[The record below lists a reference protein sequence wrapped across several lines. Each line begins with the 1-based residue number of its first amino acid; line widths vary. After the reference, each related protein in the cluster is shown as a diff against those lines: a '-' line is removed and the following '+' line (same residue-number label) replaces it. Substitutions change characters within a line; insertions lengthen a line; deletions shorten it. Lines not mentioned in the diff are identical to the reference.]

1 MIKAIFLFFFKNMY
15 LDSFS
20 NFVLKIKEKTKLSSD
35 FENDLI
41 PSGRIT
47 SLNNYNSKLYKRA
60 SVIIFCFQDN
70 LGNISFPLIKRQ
82 LYDGAHSGQISLP
95 GGKKDEK
102 DKNLWE
108 TAKRELNEELG
119 ISLSNLKKIKKLN
132 SIYIPPSNFLVT
144 PFIAYSKKIPDF
156 KINKREVAE
165 LIIVKLDDLILF
177 NKVHKRVTNSY
188 LNNVK
193 VPGYKI
199 NKNFIWGATAM
210 ILKEFK
216 HILILSED

>member
-1 MIKAIFLFFFKNMY
+1 MY

-35 FENDLI
+35 FKNDLI
-41 PSGRIT
+41 PSVR
-47 SLNNYNSKLYKRA
+47 SNSFNNYKSKSYKRA

-70 LGNISFPLIKRQ
+70 SGNISFPLIKRQ
-82 LYDGAHSGQISLP
+82 LYNGAHSGQISLP

-119 ISLSNLKKIKKLN
+119 VDLSYIKKIKKLK

-165 LIIVKLDDLILF
+165 LIILKIKDLILF
-177 NKVHKRVTNSY
+177 KKVYQSVTNSY

-193 VPGYKI
+193 VPGYKL

>member
-1 MIKAIFLFFFKNMY
+1 MDIDFFTNFLA
-15 LDSFS
+15 
-20 NFVLKIKEKTKLSSD
+20 KIKENTKVSFD

-41 PSGRIT
+41 PQERIDI
-47 SLNNYNSKLYKRA
+47 LNNYKLKSYKRA
-60 SVIIFCFQDN
+60 SVIILCFQDN
-70 LGNISFPLIKRQ
+70 NGNISIPLIKRQ
-82 LYDGAHSGQISLP
+82 IYNGVHSGQISLP

-102 DKNLWE
+102 DKTLWK
-108 TAKRELNEELG
+108 TATRELNEELG
-119 ISLSNLKKIKKLN
+119 VDLSYIKKIKKLK

-144 PFIAYSKKIPDF
+144 PFIAYSKKSPDF

-165 LIIVKLDDLILF
+165 LIIVKLDDLILL
-177 NKVHKRVTNSY
+177 NKVNKRVTNSY

>member
-1 MIKAIFLFFFKNMY
+1 MY

-35 FENDLI
+35 FKNDLI
-41 PSGRIT
+41 PSVR
-47 SLNNYNSKLYKRA
+47 SNSFNNYKSKSYKRA

-70 LGNISFPLIKRQ
+70 SGNISFPLIKRQ
-82 LYDGAHSGQISLP
+82 LYNGAHSGQISLP

-119 ISLSNLKKIKKLN
+119 VDLSFIKKIKKLK

-165 LIIVKLDDLILF
+165 LIILKIKDLILF
-177 NKVHKRVTNSY
+177 EKVYQSVTNSY
-188 LNNVK
+188 LRNVK
-193 VPGYKI
+193 VPGYKF
-199 NKNFIWGATAM
+199 NKNFIWGATAI

-216 HILILSED
+216 YVLNFQ

>member
-35 FENDLI
+35 FENDFI
-41 PSGRIT
+41 PQERIDI
-47 SLNNYNSKLYKRA
+47 LNNYKSKSYKRA
-60 SVIIFCFQDN
+60 SVIILCFQDN
-70 LGNISFPLIKRQ
+70 KGNISFPLIKRQ
-82 LYDGAHSGQISLP
+82 IYNGVHSGQISLP

-102 DKNLWE
+102 DKTLWE
-108 TAKRELNEELG
+108 TATRELNEELG
-119 ISLSNLKKIKKLN
+119 VDLSYIKKIKKLK

-144 PFIAYSKKIPDF
+144 PFIAFSKKSPDF

-165 LIIVKLDDLILF
+165 LIIVKMYDLILL

>member
-1 MIKAIFLFFFKNMY
+1 MDLY
-15 LDSFS
+15 SFS
-20 NFVLKIKEKTKLSSD
+20 NFVLKIKEKTKLSYD

-41 PSGRIT
+41 PSVRI
-47 SLNNYNSKLYKRA
+47 NSADSYKSKSYKRA

-70 LGNISFPLIKRQ
+70 YGNISFPLIKRQ
-82 LYDGAHSGQISLP
+82 LYDGVHSGQISLP

-119 ISLSNLKKIKKLN
+119 VSLSSIKKIKKFKNL
-132 SIYIPPSNFLVT
+132 YIPPSNFLVT
-144 PFIAYSKKIPDF
+144 PFLAFTKKSPDF
-156 KINKREVAE
+156 RINKREVAE
-165 LIIVKLDDLILF
+165 LIIVKVEDLILL
-177 NKVHKRVTNSY
+177 NKVDKRVTNSY

-193 VPGYKI
+193 VPGYNI

-216 HILILSED
+216 HILILSAD

>member
-1 MIKAIFLFFFKNMY
+1 MY

-41 PSGRIT
+41 PSGR
-47 SLNNYNSKLYKRA
+47 SNSFNNYKSKSYKRA

-70 LGNISFPLIKRQ
+70 SGNISFPLIKRQ

-119 ISLSNLKKIKKLN
+119 VDLSYIKKIKKLK

-165 LIIVKLDDLILF
+165 LIILKIKDLILF
-177 NKVHKRVTNSY
+177 KKVYQSVTNSY

-193 VPGYKI
+193 VPGYKL

-216 HILILSED
+216 HILISPED

>member
-1 MIKAIFLFFFKNMY
+1 M
-15 LDSFS
+15 
-20 NFVLKIKEKTKLSSD
+20 
-35 FENDLI
+35 
-41 PSGRIT
+41 
-47 SLNNYNSKLYKRA
+47 
-60 SVIIFCFQDN
+60 CFQDN
-70 LGNISFPLIKRQ
+70 NGNISFPLIKRQ
-82 LYDGAHSGQISLP
+82 IYNGVHSGQISLP

-102 DKNLWE
+102 DKTLWE
-108 TAKRELNEELG
+108 TATRELNEELG
-119 ISLSNLKKIKKLN
+119 VDLSYIKKIKKLK

-156 KINKREVAE
+156 IINKREVAE
-165 LIIVKLDDLILF
+165 LIIVKLDDLILL
-177 NKVHKRVTNSY
+177 NKVNKRVTNSY

>member
-20 NFVLKIKEKTKLSSD
+20 NFVLKLKEKIKLSSD

-41 PSGRIT
+41 PSGR
-47 SLNNYNSKLYKRA
+47 SNSFNNYKSKSYKRA

-70 LGNISFPLIKRQ
+70 FGNISFPLIKRQ

-119 ISLSNLKKIKKLN
+119 VDLSYIKKIKKLK

-165 LIIVKLDDLILF
+165 LIIVKLNDLILL
-177 NKVHKRVTNSY
+177 NKVNRRVTNSY

>member
-1 MIKAIFLFFFKNMY
+1 MY

-70 LGNISFPLIKRQ
+70 SGNISFPLIKRQ
-82 LYDGAHSGQISLP
+82 LYNGVHSGQISLP
-95 GGKKDEK
+95 GGKKDQK
-102 DKNLWE
+102 DKTLWE
-108 TAKRELNEELG
+108 TATRELNEELG
-119 ISLSNLKKIKKLN
+119 VDLSYLIKIKKLK

-165 LIIVKLDDLILF
+165 LIILKIKDLILF
-177 NKVHKRVTNSY
+177 EKVYQSVTNSY
-188 LNNVK
+188 LRNVK
-193 VPGYKI
+193 VPGYKF
-199 NKNFIWGATAM
+199 NKNFIWGATAI

-216 HILILSED
+216 YVLNFQ

>member
-1 MIKAIFLFFFKNMY
+1 M
-15 LDSFS
+15 
-20 NFVLKIKEKTKLSSD
+20 
-35 FENDLI
+35 
-41 PSGRIT
+41 
-47 SLNNYNSKLYKRA
+47 
-60 SVIIFCFQDN
+60 
-70 LGNISFPLIKRQ
+70 
-82 LYDGAHSGQISLP
+82 P
-95 GGKKDEK
+95 GGKKDKK

-119 ISLSNLKKIKKLN
+119 VSISSIKKLKKLKN
-132 SIYIPPSNFLVT
+132 LYIPPSNFLVT
-144 PFIAYSKKIPDF
+144 PFLAYTKKIPDF

-165 LIIVKLDDLILF
+165 LIILKIKDLILF
-177 NKVHKRVTNSY
+177 KKVYQSVTNSY

-193 VPGYKI
+193 VPGYKL

>member
-1 MIKAIFLFFFKNMY
+1 MD

-20 NFVLKIKEKTKLSSD
+20 NFIIKIKEKKILSFD

-41 PSGRIT
+41 PIERSNTI
-47 SLNNYNSKLYKRA
+47 NNYKSKSYKRA
-60 SVIIFCFQDN
+60 SVIIFCFKDN
-70 LGNISFPLIKRQ
+70 NGTISFPLIKRQ
-82 LYDGAHSGQISLP
+82 VYNGVHSGQISLP
-95 GGKKDEK
+95 GGKKDKK
-102 DKNLWE
+102 DKSLWG

-119 ISLSNLKKIKKLN
+119 ISLSYLKKIKKLK

-144 PFIAYSKKIPDF
+144 PFIAYTKITPDF
-156 KINKREVAE
+156 KINKREVSQ
-165 LIIVKLDDLILF
+165 LIIVRIKDLILL
-177 NKVHKRVTNSY
+177 NKVYQSVTNSY

-199 NKNFIWGATAM
+199 NENFIWGATAM

-216 HILILSED
+216 HIIKLSEN

>member
-1 MIKAIFLFFFKNMY
+1 MY

-20 NFVLKIKEKTKLSSD
+20 NFLLKIKEKTKLSSD

-41 PSGRIT
+41 PSGRVT

-70 LGNISFPLIKRQ
+70 FGNISFPLIKRQ
-82 LYDGAHSGQISLP
+82 LYNGVHSGQISLP
-95 GGKKDEK
+95 GGKKDKK

-119 ISLSNLKKIKKLN
+119 VSISSIKKLKKLKN
-132 SIYIPPSNFLVT
+132 LYIPPSNFLVT
-144 PFIAYSKKIPDF
+144 PFLAYTKKIPDF

-165 LIIVKLDDLILF
+165 LIILKIKDLILF
-177 NKVHKRVTNSY
+177 KKVYQSVTNSY

-193 VPGYKI
+193 VPGYKL

>member
-1 MIKAIFLFFFKNMY
+1 MY

-70 LGNISFPLIKRQ
+70 FGNISFPLIKRQ
-82 LYDGAHSGQISLP
+82 LYNGVHSGQISLP
-95 GGKKDEK
+95 GGKKDKK

-119 ISLSNLKKIKKLN
+119 VSISSIKKLKKLKN
-132 SIYIPPSNFLVT
+132 LYIPPSNFLVT
-144 PFIAYSKKIPDF
+144 PFLAYTKKIPDF

-165 LIIVKLDDLILF
+165 LIILKIKDLILF
-177 NKVHKRVTNSY
+177 KKVYKSVTNSY

-193 VPGYKI
+193 VPGYKL
-199 NKNFIWGATAM
+199 NKFFIWGATAM

-216 HILILSED
+216 HILISPED

>member
-1 MIKAIFLFFFKNMY
+1 MY

-35 FENDLI
+35 FKNDLI
-41 PSGRIT
+41 PSVR
-47 SLNNYNSKLYKRA
+47 SNSFNNYKSKSFKRA

-70 LGNISFPLIKRQ
+70 FGNISFPIIKRP
-82 LYDGAHSGQISLP
+82 LYSGVHSGQISLP
-95 GGKKDEK
+95 GGKKDKK

-119 ISLSNLKKIKKLN
+119 VSISSIKKLKKFKN
-132 SIYIPPSNFLVT
+132 LYIPPSNFLVT
-144 PFIAYSKKIPDF
+144 PFLAYTKKSPDF
-156 KINKREVAE
+156 RINKREVAE
-165 LIIVKLDDLILF
+165 LIIVKLDDLVLL
-177 NKVHKRVTNSY
+177 NKVYKRVTNSY